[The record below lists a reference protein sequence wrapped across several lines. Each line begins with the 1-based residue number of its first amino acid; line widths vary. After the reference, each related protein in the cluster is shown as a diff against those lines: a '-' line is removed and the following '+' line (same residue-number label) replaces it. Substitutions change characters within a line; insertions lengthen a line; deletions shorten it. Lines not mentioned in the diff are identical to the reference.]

1 MEYYVAQKVK
11 KPGKKAPV
19 HHPKLEKEYYA
30 GAFLVNWICTQCG
43 REFTIA
49 EKLGMDQERKHVM
62 TWPDTVYSVYFL

>member
-11 KPGKKAPV
+11 ETWGKKPCD
-19 HHPKLEKEYYA
+19 HPKLEKEYYA

-49 EKLGMDQERKHVM
+49 EILGMDQERKHVHDM
-62 TWPDTVYSVYFL
+62 A